1 MDIRCYVIPH
11 WHRCPTGPPKQS
23 QRGCARKGGHSS
35 NSAQKH
41 TNVHTHELPQ
51 NFLLLLGTR
60 KEGRKWKQK
69 GSPSPSFAGGTWGI
83 DLGGKE
89 REKKG
94 LWGPSFLRAIF
105 WGNKPLNVL
114 PFPRNILGKP
124 LQSDILPFPCTA
136 RKVL

>member
-41 TNVHTHELPQ
+41 TNVRTHTRTATKFPPASRYKKRGE
-51 NFLLLLGTR
+51 
-60 KEGRKWKQK
+60 EMEAK
-69 GSPSPSFAGGTWGI
+69 GLSPSFAEGTWGI

-114 PFPRNILGKP
+114 PFPRNILRKP
-124 LQSDILPFPCTA
+124 LQ
-136 RKVL
+136 